1 MPEMQLVVN
10 GEPVSVPDGTTLAG
24 LLDRLALDKRR
35 LAVEHNQRVV
45 PRAEHPTLRL
55 RAGDRLEIVSFV
67 GGG

>member
-1 MPEMQLVVN
+1 MPEMQLFVN
-10 GEPVSVPDGTTLAG
+10 GEAVSAPDGVTLAE

-45 PRAEHPTLRL
+45 PRAEHPALRL
-55 RAGDRLEIVSFV
+55 HAGDRIEIVSFV